1 VAHAFDKK
9 STSVIKLDSG
19 LTLYLREIEH
29 MLALVCLV
37 KEDNFDRQNLIDFNI
52 DIFKDG
58 VKQIF
63 QAHDKM
69 AKGEENKV

>member
-1 VAHAFDKK
+1 
-9 STSVIKLDSG
+9 
-19 LTLYLREIEH
+19 

-69 AKGEENKV
+69 ARGEENKV

>member
-1 VAHAFDKK
+1 
-9 STSVIKLDSG
+9 
-19 LTLYLREIEH
+19 

-37 KEDNFDRQNLIDFNI
+37 KEDNFDRQNLIDYYI

-63 QAHDKM
+63 QAHEKM
-69 AKGEENKV
+69 IKSEEVKSEIIELINMKKILLFKFKL